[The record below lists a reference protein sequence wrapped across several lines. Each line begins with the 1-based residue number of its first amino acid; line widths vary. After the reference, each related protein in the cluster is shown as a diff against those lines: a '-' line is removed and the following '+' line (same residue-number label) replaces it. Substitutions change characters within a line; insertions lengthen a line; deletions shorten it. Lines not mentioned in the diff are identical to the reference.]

1 MLKRMSIKKIMVSSC
16 AILLLLIIYLI
27 PDNKREINL
36 KQDKIEYSYN
46 NVVSTIYL
54 VDRNNYVARTS
65 IPSCKC
71 EGVDKA
77 KDLVEGLI
85 IDGNKSSIIPNGFR
99 SIIPPSVRI
108 LNLSL
113 DNSIL
118 TIDFSKDI
126 LDVSERE
133 EKKMLEAIIYTLTSI
148 DGIDKIIIKVE
159 GEVLNNLP
167 KSGESLPSVLDKS
180 YGINKTYDLVNTSD
194 IDSYTLYYVNKYNN
208 NVNYNNLNIG
218 IDASNG
224 ASSKV
229 CEYIFSKL
237 GSKYHIINN
246 APNGTNINNNCGST
260 HPEVLSSYVINNK
273 LDIGIAYDGDADRVV
288 FIDELGNIINGDY
301 TLAIISNDLKN
312 KNRLNKNTIV
322 GTILSNLG
330 LLEYCKNNDIEF
342 ITTNV
347 GDKYVLEYLRD
358 NNLSLGGEEAGH
370 IILKEY
376 CNTGDGPLTSLIML
390 SILASTN
397 TTFSNLTKIMHK
409 YPEVHIN
416 IKVNNKNDF
425 ATSNI
430 IEDSIK
436 EIKNNFNGNYRLVV
450 RPSGTEPLVRIVL
463 EGEELKVLE
472 ESSNKIK
479 SIIKNLNME
488 VV

>member
-1 MLKRMSIKKIMVSSC
+1 MKK
-16 AILLLLIIYLI
+16 LFG
-27 PDNKREINL
+27 
-36 KQDKIEYSYN
+36 
-46 NVVSTIYL
+46 T
-54 VDRNNYVARTS
+54 
-65 IPSCKC
+65 
-71 EGVDKA
+71 
-77 KDLVEGLI
+77 
-85 IDGNKSSIIPNGFR
+85 
-99 SIIPPSVRI
+99 
-108 LNLSL
+108 
-113 DNSIL
+113 
-118 TIDFSKDI
+118 
-126 LDVSERE
+126 
-133 EKKMLEAIIYTLTSI
+133 
-148 DGIDKIIIKVE
+148 DGIRGIAYKNITKELVIKVANAIAYIFNKKDN
-159 GEVLNNLP
+159 GIKVIIGND
-167 KSGESLPSVLDKS
+167 GRESADMILSTLKEELLSCGISVLDAGLIPTPGIS
-180 YGINKTYDLVNTSD
+180 YLVKYYNYDLGIMISASHNPHEYNGIKIFDKKGYKLSD
-194 IDSYTLYYVNKYNN
+194 DVESNIEDLIFDNIKYSSTKRGIILDSRDVIKDYGNHLLDSLNKYNN

-237 GSKYHIINN
+237 GSKYH
-246 APNGTNINNNCGST
+246 
-260 HPEVLSSYVINNK
+260 
-273 LDIGIAYDGDADRVV
+273 IGIAYDGDADRVV

-425 ATSNI
+425 ATSNM

>member
-148 DGIDKIIIKVE
+148 EGIDKIIIKVE

-167 KSGESLPSVLDKS
+167 NSGESLPSVLDKS

-208 NVNYNNLNIG
+208 NEYYVPVTRYVN
-218 IDASNG
+218 
-224 ASSKV
+224 SKITDPIKV
-229 CEYIFSKL
+229 
-237 GSKYHIINN
+237 IIK
-246 APNGTNINNNCGST
+246 
-260 HPEVLSSYVINNK
+260 ELSSSPIYETNLMSYLNSEAKLISYDLSEDTLKLNFNSLLLSDVDKKSILEEVIYTIS
-273 LDIGIAYDGDADRVV
+273 LSMD
-288 FIDELGNIINGDY
+288 NIY
-301 TLAIISNDLKN
+301 NDLKEVSFWVDDEEIYVM
-312 KNRLNKNTIV
+312 KMDELN
-322 GTILSNLG
+322 S
-330 LLEYCKNNDIEF
+330 
-342 ITTNV
+342 
-347 GDKYVLEYLRD
+347 
-358 NNLSLGGEEAGH
+358 
-370 IILKEY
+370 
-376 CNTGDGPLTSLIML
+376 
-390 SILASTN
+390 
-397 TTFSNLTKIMHK
+397 
-409 YPEVHIN
+409 
-416 IKVNNKNDF
+416 
-425 ATSNI
+425 
-430 IEDSIK
+430 
-436 EIKNNFNGNYRLVV
+436 
-450 RPSGTEPLVRIVL
+450 
-463 EGEELKVLE
+463 
-472 ESSNKIK
+472 
-479 SIIKNLNME
+479 
-488 VV
+488 

>member
-208 NVNYNNLNIG
+208 NEYYVPVTKYVN
-218 IDASNG
+218 
-224 ASSKV
+224 SKITDPIKV
-229 CEYIFSKL
+229 
-237 GSKYHIINN
+237 IIK
-246 APNGTNINNNCGST
+246 
-260 HPEVLSSYVINNK
+260 ELSSSPIYETNLMSYLNSEAKLISYDLSEDTLKLNFNSLLLSEVIYTIS
-273 LDIGIAYDGDADRVV
+273 LSMD
-288 FIDELGNIINGDY
+288 NIY
-301 TLAIISNDLKN
+301 NDLKEVSFWVDDEEIYVM
-312 KNRLNKNTIV
+312 KMDELN
-322 GTILSNLG
+322 S
-330 LLEYCKNNDIEF
+330 
-342 ITTNV
+342 
-347 GDKYVLEYLRD
+347 
-358 NNLSLGGEEAGH
+358 
-370 IILKEY
+370 
-376 CNTGDGPLTSLIML
+376 
-390 SILASTN
+390 
-397 TTFSNLTKIMHK
+397 
-409 YPEVHIN
+409 
-416 IKVNNKNDF
+416 
-425 ATSNI
+425 
-430 IEDSIK
+430 
-436 EIKNNFNGNYRLVV
+436 
-450 RPSGTEPLVRIVL
+450 
-463 EGEELKVLE
+463 
-472 ESSNKIK
+472 
-479 SIIKNLNME
+479 
-488 VV
+488 